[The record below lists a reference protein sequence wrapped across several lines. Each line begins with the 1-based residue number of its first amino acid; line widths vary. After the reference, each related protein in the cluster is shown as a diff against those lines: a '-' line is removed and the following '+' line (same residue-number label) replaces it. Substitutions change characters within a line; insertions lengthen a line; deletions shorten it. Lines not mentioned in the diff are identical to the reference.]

1 MLRGSRLEY
10 NDMTKLGFSYV
21 LMIGMQTPEVLQK
34 PMYTCRFDHQIYNSL
49 QFPTLPPSPCCHT
62 HKNEKK
68 WKKLKYISEG
78 ATFAWWLY
86 IHIIYISSVCSTSV
100 TVHVQVPP
108 PWSVLVT
115 ESIPIDWYAHS
126 AYKIIPWCCSFCF
139 VSKLM
144 STPCTILQTHGDNGM
159 MTAYFT

>member
-1 MLRGSRLEY
+1 
-10 NDMTKLGFSYV
+10 MTKLGFSCV

-34 PMYTCRFDHQIYNSL
+34 PMYNCRFDHQIYNSL

-62 HKNEKK
+62 HKNEKR
-68 WKKLKYISEG
+68 KKRAEVHIRGSHVCMMAIYTYYI
-78 ATFAWWLY
+78 Y
-86 IHIIYISSVCSTSV
+86 IISSVCSTSV

-115 ESIPIDWYAHS
+115 KNIPIDWYAHS

-144 STPCTILQTHGDNGM
+144 STPCTILQTHGDNGV